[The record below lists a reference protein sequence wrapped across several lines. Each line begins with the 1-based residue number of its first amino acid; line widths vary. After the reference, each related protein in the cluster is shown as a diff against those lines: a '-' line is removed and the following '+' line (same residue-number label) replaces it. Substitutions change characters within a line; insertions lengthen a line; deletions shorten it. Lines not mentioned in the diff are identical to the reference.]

1 MLWLKF
7 NIGYFDL
14 KFNFKNK
21 LVLLW
26 FFILIFFKIYLI
38 YLGVVFVV
46 LINVFFFRVT
56 LWLLIKFLNL
66 NKRYFVVFYFIKS
79 LF

>member
-21 LVLLW
+21 WVLLW

-46 LINVFFFRVT
+46 LIDVFFFRVT

>member
-46 LINVFFFRVT
+46 LINVFFFRVM

>member
-66 NKRYFVVFYFIKS
+66 NKRYFVVIYFIKS

>member
-14 KFNFKNK
+14 KFNFKKK

-38 YLGVVFVV
+38 YLGDVFVV
-46 LINVFFFRVT
+46 LINVFFFRVM
-56 LWLLIKFLNL
+56 LIF
-66 NKRYFVVFYFIKS
+66 NKIFEFK
-79 LF
+79 

>member
-38 YLGVVFVV
+38 YLGDVFVV
-46 LINVFFFRVT
+46 LINVFFFRVM
-56 LWLLIKFLNL
+56 LIF
-66 NKRYFVVFYFIKS
+66 NKIFEFK
-79 LF
+79 

>member
-14 KFNFKNK
+14 KFNFKKK

-46 LINVFFFRVT
+46 LINVFFFRVM
-56 LWLLIKFLNL
+56 LWLLIKYLNL
-66 NKRYFVVFYFIKS
+66 NKIYFVVFYFIKS

>member
-46 LINVFFFRVT
+46 LINVFFFRVM
-56 LWLLIKFLNL
+56 LWILIKYLNL
-66 NKRYFVVFYFIKS
+66 NKRYFVVIYFIKS